1 MTTTATK
8 GTEGNSNK
16 KKPLNPITI
25 VWYTHYIPD
34 TQTSYYAIDAVVT
47 LRETKEVK
55 QFSLTAKTREELL
68 VKLFKKL
75 QPKRRVQTGLIGG
88 SDYQWKLKNY
98 PIES

>member
-47 LRETKEVK
+47 NRETKEVK
-55 QFSLTAKTREELL
+55 QFSLTAKTRDELL

-75 QPKRRVQTGLIGG
+75 G
-88 SDYQWKLKNY
+88 YNLKEEFKQDLSGARIINGN
-98 PIES
+98 

>member
-47 LRETKEVK
+47 IRETKEVK
-55 QFSLTAKTREELL
+55 QFSLTAKTRDELL

-75 QPKRRVQTGLIGG
+75 G
-88 SDYQWKLKNY
+88 YNLKEEFKQDLLGAQIINGN
-98 PIES
+98 

>member
-47 LRETKEVK
+47 NRETKEVK
-55 QFSLTAKTREELL
+55 QFSLTAKTRDELL

-75 QPKRRVQTGLIGG
+75 G
-88 SDYQWKLKNY
+88 YNLKEEFKQDLSGAQVINGN
-98 PIES
+98 

>member
-47 LRETKEVK
+47 NRETKEVK
-55 QFSLTAKTREELL
+55 QFSLTAKTRDELL

-75 QPKRRVQTGLIGG
+75 G
-88 SDYQWKLKNY
+88 YNLKEEFKQDLLGAQIINGN
-98 PIES
+98 

>member
-47 LRETKEVK
+47 ISETKEVK
-55 QFSLTAKTREELL
+55 QFSLTAKTRDELL

-75 QPKRRVQTGLIGG
+75 G
-88 SDYQWKLKNY
+88 YNLKEEFKQDLSGAQIINGN
-98 PIES
+98 

>member
-1 MTTTATK
+1 MTATK

-55 QFSLTAKTREELL
+55 QFSLTAKTRDELL

-75 QPKRRVQTGLIGG
+75 G
-88 SDYQWKLKNY
+88 YNLKEEFKQDLLGAQIINGN
-98 PIES
+98 

>member
-47 LRETKEVK
+47 NRETKEVK
-55 QFSLTAKTREELL
+55 QFSLTAKTRDELL

-75 QPKRRVQTGLIGG
+75 G
-88 SDYQWKLKNY
+88 YNLKEEFKQDLSGAKIINGN
-98 PIES
+98 

>member
-1 MTTTATK
+1 MTTTK

-55 QFSLTAKTREELL
+55 QFSLTAKTRDELL

-75 QPKRRVQTGLIGG
+75 G
-88 SDYQWKLKNY
+88 YNLKEEFKQDLLGAQIINGN
-98 PIES
+98 

>member
-55 QFSLTAKTREELL
+55 QFSLIAKTRDELL

-75 QPKRRVQTGLIGG
+75 GYNLKEEFKQGLSGAQIING
-88 SDYQWKLKNY
+88 N
-98 PIES
+98 

>member
-47 LRETKEVK
+47 ISETKEVK
-55 QFSLTAKTREELL
+55 QFSLIAKTRDELL

-75 QPKRRVQTGLIGG
+75 G
-88 SDYQWKLKNY
+88 YNLKEEFKQDLLGAQIINGN
-98 PIES
+98 